1 MKYNLKKI
9 MKLVM
14 IGLSMAVVIVT
25 STFTIV
31 YVSKKSADNSKLD
44 YLEKDNKEFKVLD
57 KSNDVPVK
65 LIEHETGGYYFL
77 GYDGLKLLNERI
89 KSQLQFGPEIEGL
102 KSIRINNRSLLE
114 KNVSGQ
120 YNQITQ
126 EIEIE
131 INRFIDSFKDIPLS
145 QKVDLIFPTV
155 FHEYGHHFSNTY
167 ITSIATNDPKNSK
180 KLYYEYNNKSVH
192 KNISSTFLNKFEE
205 SLHYSDT
212 EENKRLSDD
221 KNLVSSFKTARDIY
235 NRVNGIEVKNN
246 KNDFLDLD
254 NKNFTTIT
262 PFKNEYYYS
271 RITSSNYSY
280 LFSIDELLTRKLQQ
294 ITYID
299 DLNGKLIANGNA
311 GFTGVKLDVFYT
323 STIASDVLKNK
334 KITKIDNKTYQISD
348 ELILM
353 DYPYGGTFM
362 SNKNSFIIDPT
373 VEKLWNAYLDISGY
387 NFGISQIFMKN
398 NSEQLGNN
406 KRSALFPENF
416 NKIKFTGYLEENK
429 NYKGLLFMNK
439 KENNII
445 VPFSNNN
452 YKYNWLKAKSYFFS
466 KSRDLKKHQNKFGY
480 TTDYFD
486 VSNINLKK
494 PIKVWNDINKNN
506 KLDQNEAETLSISK
520 ERPTTT
526 FRESLSK
533 VYEDGKIDNQEDV
546 NGKKFYEI
554 KLGLDNEVYLSF
566 YDYENINKLID
577 SKPSNLNIS
586 FVSYRNEA
594 ILFNNNLMI
603 NNKKR
608 L

>member
-1 MKYNLKKI
+1 M
-9 MKLVM
+9 
-14 IGLSMAVVIVT
+14 LSL
-25 STFTIV
+25 TIIATTPPFLP
-31 YVSKKSADNSKLD
+31 SARS
-44 YLEKDNKEFKVLD
+44 
-57 KSNDVPVK
+57 
-65 LIEHETGGYYFL
+65 I
-77 GYDGLKLLNERI
+77 
-89 KSQLQFGPEIEGL
+89 L
-102 KSIRINNRSLLE
+102 KSM
-114 KNVSGQ
+114 
-120 YNQITQ
+120 
-126 EIEIE
+126 
-131 INRFIDSFKDIPLS
+131 
-145 QKVDLIFPTV
+145 FPV
-155 FHEYGHHFSNTY
+155 Q
-167 ITSIATNDPKNSK
+167 
-180 KLYYEYNNKSVH
+180 SV
-192 KNISSTFLNKFEE
+192 
-205 SLHYSDT
+205 
-212 EENKRLSDD
+212 
-221 KNLVSSFKTARDIY
+221 VSSFKTARDIY

-280 LFSIDELLTRKLQQ
+280 LFSIHELLTRKLQQ

-452 YKYNWLKAKSYFFS
+452 YNYNWLNAKSYFFS

-494 PIKVWNDINKNN
+494 PIQVWNHINKNN

-546 NGKKFYEI
+546 NGKRFYEI

-594 ILFNNNLMI
+594 ILLNLSVPA
-603 NNKKR
+603 
-608 L
+608 